1 MINRRGG
8 ERIWYR
14 ELITGTLVLTMMLPL
29 PLMHIGNLDSYP
41 RTVATPPKQHPL
53 VVERVKKNRKQRRK
67 ER

>member
-1 MINRRGG
+1 MINRSGG

-29 PLMHIGNLDSYP
+29 WGAHIGNLSDYP
-41 RTVATPPKQHPL
+41 ITVIMPPKQHPL